1 LTGPVA
7 TFPAPETDHVQVYK
21 RILQEVLDRRPSGT
35 RQRLADVL
43 QRNRSFITQIANP
56 AYAVPVPS
64 RHVAT
69 ILEVCHF
76 SPTERA
82 AFLEA
87 YHLAHPRSLVAV
99 SNRARGRQ
107 VHMMLPD
114 FGTDEKNAAFDE
126 LLGNF
131 LGGIA
136 RLASGKAE
144 LRNEAKAD
152 AKSITK
158 VARED

>member
-1 LTGPVA
+1 
-7 TFPAPETDHVQVYK
+7 VQVYK

-69 ILEVCHF
+69 IFEVCHF
-76 SPTERA
+76 SPGERA

-99 SNRARGRQ
+99 SSRTLGRQ
-107 VHMMLPD
+107 VHLMLPD
-114 FGTDEKNAAFDE
+114 FGSDEKNAAFDE

-131 LGGIA
+131 LGGVA

-144 LRNEAKAD
+144 PGNE
-152 AKSITK
+152 TK
-158 VARED
+158 TQTRAQRED